1 MKNNRKRTISVLVLT
16 FCIISFMFSGCSDIQ
31 KALGIE
37 EKPIDTEVC
46 VLLCNTKNV
55 LPSGSDVFN
64 EELQAAAE
72 EGCYYSSIVLDGNPK
87 IGYESTMKVGKK
99 ITVNTNMEGYVR
111 QNVRAS
117 QNVLPAV
124 SEIDIVAGIKAA
136 ANKLSASNVNNKKLY
151 IYSAGISTAG
161 ALNFQN
167 NPDLIYEDPAE
178 IAQSL
183 RNDIDKI
190 DLSGVEIVWI
200 GLNEVA
206 DAQKPLTSFA
216 AKNLEEIWKQIL
228 VACNAEEDAIS
239 FKVYTRETAEL
250 AAEKER
256 NYGLDELM
264 PVSDDISVSSVS
276 FREDFEIDERVKFKD
291 NSDEFVN
298 EEAAKKAIE
307 DFADK
312 IKKYN
317 LVDEK
322 IYILGLSAD
331 ADNPKN
337 CMSRSQ
343 SRADRVKD
351 LLCEYGLEEDNLKAF
366 GIGKYNVGDW
376 RVDDAAAPSEE
387 NRKVILFT
395 ENSQMCQKFL
405 SDWDEFDTNE

>member
-1 MKNNRKRTISVLVLT
+1 MKDSGKRIINVLILT
-16 FCIISFMFSGCSDIQ
+16 LCLISFMLSGCNNI
-31 KALGIE
+31 KKLVGIE
-37 EKPIDTEVC
+37 EKKIDTEVC

-55 LPSGSDVFN
+55 MPSGSDIFK
-64 EELQAAAE
+64 EELQTAAE
-72 EGCYYSSIVLDGNPK
+72 EGCNYSSIVLDGNPK

-99 ITVNTNMEGYVR
+99 LTVNTNIEGYVR
-111 QNVRAS
+111 KKIRIS

-136 ANKLSASNVNNKKLY
+136 ANKLSSSKMNNKKLY

-178 IAQSL
+178 IAQTL

-190 DLSGVEIVWI
+190 DLSGVEIVWV

-206 DAQKPLTSFA
+206 DDQKPLTSFA

-228 VACNAEEDAIS
+228 IACNADEDNIC
-239 FKVYTRETAEL
+239 FKVYTRETTEL
-250 AAEKER
+250 ASEKEHT
-256 NYGLDELM
+256 YGLDEIK
-264 PVSDDISVSSVS
+264 PISDEISVSSVS
-276 FREDFEIDERVKFKD
+276 FREDFEIDELVKFKD
-291 NSDEFVN
+291 NSDEFIN
-298 EEAAKKAIE
+298 EDAAKKAIKE
-307 DFADK
+307 FADK

-331 ADNPKN
+331 ADNSKN
-337 CMSRSQ
+337 CMRRSQ

-351 LLCEYGLEEDNLKAF
+351 LLCEYGLEEENLKAF
-366 GIGKYNVGDW
+366 GIGKYNIGDW
-376 RVDDAAAPSEE
+376 RVNDTVAPSEE

-395 ENSQMCQKFL
+395 ENSEMCKKFL
-405 SDWDEFDTNE
+405 NDWDEFATSE